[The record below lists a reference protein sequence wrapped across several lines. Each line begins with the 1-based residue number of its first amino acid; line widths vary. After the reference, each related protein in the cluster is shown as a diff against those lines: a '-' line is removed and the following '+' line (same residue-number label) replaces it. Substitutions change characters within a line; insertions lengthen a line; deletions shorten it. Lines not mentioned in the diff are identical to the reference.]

1 MMLLGD
7 ICGIVSGSVGAM
19 LAIYITQVTNI
30 SIAFSSLI
38 ISSVISSLTVGGKA
52 IGKKYAILKSDEII
66 FIVGKVIYKFKKK

>member
-1 MMLLGD
+1 MLLGD